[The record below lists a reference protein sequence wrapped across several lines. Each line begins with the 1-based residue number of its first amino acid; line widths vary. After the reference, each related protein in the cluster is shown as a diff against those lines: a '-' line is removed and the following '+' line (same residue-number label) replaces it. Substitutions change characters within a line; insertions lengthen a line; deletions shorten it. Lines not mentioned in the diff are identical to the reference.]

1 MTNLVRA
8 EWVKIRS
15 LRSTWILALCAIVF
29 CVFWTL
35 LAVLVF
41 KSPDRLASTY
51 QMAQQSY
58 LFLMIFGILGMTG
71 EYRHQTVTWAFLVAP
86 VRVHVLA
93 AKAVAYTF
101 VGLAIAVLS
110 AAATTITAVVT
121 LQQPVFDAN
130 VPIIL
135 LGSIASNT
143 LYTLLGLAIGA
154 LVRNQIVAVSVAFG
168 WFYYA
173 EYLLV
178 YFVPAVG
185 KWMPSGAAKAV
196 IGWHLPGVDLLPQW
210 AGIALFVGYVGVI
223 ALLASLTTLRRDV
236 T

>member
-1 MTNLVRA
+1 MTALVRA

-15 LRSTWILALCAIVF
+15 LRSSWILALCAIAF
-29 CVFWTL
+29 CVFWTV
-35 LAVLVF
+35 LAVFVL
-41 KSPDRLASTY
+41 KSPDRLASVY

-71 EYRHQTVTWAFLVAP
+71 EYRHQTVTWAFLAAP
-86 VRVHVLA
+86 VRVRVLA
-93 AKAVAYTF
+93 AKAVAYGL
-101 VGLAIAVLS
+101 VGLAMAVLS
-110 AAATTITAVVT
+110 ALATTITAVAT
-121 LQQPVFDAN
+121 LHQPVFDAN

-135 LGSIASNT
+135 VGCIASNT

-173 EYLLV
+173 EFLLV
-178 YFVPAVG
+178 FFLPAIG
-185 KWMPSGAAKAV
+185 KWVPSGAAKAV

-210 AGIALFVGYVGVI
+210 AGAGLFLGYVGVI
-223 ALLASLTTLRRDV
+223 ALLASLITLRRDV